1 MKREGWFAPYVSS
14 YFWRFVL
21 IIVLGALTIFTASS
35 LMYTS
40 GFLISKASTPVENI
54 LMIYVP
60 IVGVRTFGTSR
71 AVIHYVERLVGHDTI
86 LRILSKM
93 RVRLYNILEPQALFL
108 SSRFRTGDILGML
121 ADDIEY
127 LQNVYLR
134 TVFPSIIAL
143 LIYGAAVIALGTF
156 DIAFALLMALYIL
169 VLVVVL
175 PFLSLLFTQ
184 KRQREVKVE
193 RNRLYQKLTDAV
205 LGMGDWVISGR
216 QSQFVDTY
224 EADERKVAKTDAALR
239 SWSRLRTF
247 IGQAVIGIGVL
258 SMLYWAAGEFAD
270 GAIAGTLIAAFVL
283 VVFPVADA
291 FLPVSEAVE
300 KIPQYR
306 NSLERLSGV
315 NGTEQNIVSE
325 KASVSVVDA
334 LPQAMRSAY
343 IKLENVGY
351 HYGSEANWS
360 VRDLSLDIPQGK
372 KIAIIGRSGAG
383 KSTLLKAIQ
392 GVIEPSD
399 GSATINGI
407 AAAAYG
413 EHIPSII
420 AVLNQSPHL
429 FDTTVANNIRM
440 GDPKASEQDIKEAG
454 ALAKM
459 DTLISSLPDGY
470 DTFVREAG
478 QRFSGG
484 ERQRIALAR
493 ILLQNTPVVILDEP
507 TVGLDPRTERDL
519 LKTMFEAMKGKSLI
533 WVTHHLVGAEQMDEV
548 IFMENGSVEMR
559 GTHAELMKKEP
570 RYRRLYELDR
580 PVEFLG

>member
-1 MKREGWFAPYVSS
+1 
-14 YFWRFVL
+14 
-21 IIVLGALTIFTASS
+21 
-35 LMYTS
+35 
-40 GFLISKASTPVENI
+40 
-54 LMIYVP
+54 
-60 IVGVRTFGTSR
+60 
-71 AVIHYVERLVGHDTI
+71 
-86 LRILSKM
+86 
-93 RVRLYNILEPQALFL
+93 
-108 SSRFRTGDILGML
+108 
-121 ADDIEY
+121 
-127 LQNVYLR
+127 
-134 TVFPSIIAL
+134 
-143 LIYGAAVIALGTF
+143 
-156 DIAFALLMALYIL
+156 
-169 VLVVVL
+169 
-175 PFLSLLFTQ
+175 
-184 KRQREVKVE
+184 
-193 RNRLYQKLTDAV
+193 
-205 LGMGDWVISGR
+205 
-216 QSQFVDTY
+216 
-224 EADERKVAKTDAALR
+224 
-239 SWSRLRTF
+239 
-247 IGQAVIGIGVL
+247 
-258 SMLYWAAGEFAD
+258 
-270 GAIAGTLIAAFVL
+270 
-283 VVFPVADA
+283 
-291 FLPVSEAVE
+291 
-300 KIPQYR
+300 
-306 NSLERLSGV
+306 
-315 NGTEQNIVSE
+315 VSE
-325 KASVSVVDA
+325 KASVVDA
-334 LPQAMRSAY
+334 LPQAMKSTH
-343 IKLENVGY
+343 IKLENLGY
-351 HYGSEANWS
+351 RYGSEVNWS

-392 GVIEPSD
+392 GVIELSV

-440 GDPKASEQDIKEAG
+440 GDPKASEHAIKEAG

-459 DTLISSLPDGY
+459 DTLISSLPEGY

-519 LKTMFEAMKGKSLI
+519 LKTMFEAMEGKSLI

-559 GTHAELMKKEP
+559 GTHAELMEKEP